1 MITSLRRH
9 ALLASVLMLGVLTAT
24 ACGQSDASPTTS
36 GATVSAAADARTGY
50 PADVTNCGRTLHFDR
65 APTRIVSGWTT
76 STELLL
82 ELGVGDRIVGRYNT
96 GSGTPSP
103 AYADAEQ
110 QIPVIGESAPT
121 KEALIAAHPDLIWA
135 DGDYL
140 FDGQQLPTIDQL
152 AAEGIQVM
160 ILSGFCTD
168 DATRATVRDV
178 ETDLDALG
186 RILGIAAR
194 ANQVKAGIEDQLDA
208 VAQQVG
214 GATSVPVAM
223 ISTSNKTIYA
233 YAGVYSDIAAL
244 AGARNIYA
252 DTLPEGKYYNEI
264 STEDLIRQNPST
276 IVYMLSGTETT
287 DSAQS
292 YLSATLPTVDAVTTG
307 HVVFLPASD
316 STNLAGVAGVVKLAA
331 ALHP

>member
-9 ALLASVLMLGVLTAT
+9 ALV
-24 ACGQSDASPTTS
+24 QRSDAQRPHRDRVRPVPTTRPRPP
-36 GATVSAAADARTGY
+36 APPAAPQR
-50 PADVTNCGRTLHFDR
+50 CGRRPDRLPGRRHQLRTHPALDR

-82 ELGVGDRIVGRYNT
+82 ELGVGDGIVGRYNA
-96 GSGTPSP
+96 SSRNPSP

-135 DGDYL
+135 DSDL

-160 ILSGFCTD
+160 ILSRFCTD

-194 ANQVKAGIEDQLDA
+194 ANQVKAGIE
-208 VAQQVG
+208 
-214 GATSVPVAM
+214 TS
-223 ISTSNKTIYA
+223 STLSPRR
-233 YAGVYSDIAAL
+233 SAAPP
-244 AGARNIYA
+244 RC
-252 DTLPEGKYYNEI
+252 
-264 STEDLIRQNPST
+264 RWR
-276 IVYMLSGTETT
+276 
-287 DSAQS
+287 
-292 YLSATLPTVDAVTTG
+292 
-307 HVVFLPASD
+307 
-316 STNLAGVAGVVKLAA
+316 
-331 ALHP
+331 